1 VITFT
6 NQLRTVDPVK
16 ITATLLEG
24 GMNDMDDWYAIF
36 CILYA
41 IFLLIIVLIAGLVCT
56 YYCVYMTMR
65 TFAVWENIIEQWEN
79 R

>member
-1 VITFT
+1 MITFT
-6 NQLRTVDPVK
+6 NQLQTVDPVK
-16 ITATLLEG
+16 ITAPLLEG
-24 GMNDMDDWYAIF
+24 EMNEMDDWYAIF

-41 IFLLIIVLIAGLVCT
+41 IFLLIVVLIAGLVAT
-56 YYCVYMTMR
+56 YFCVYMTMR